1 MTSPTSP
8 PIHRWRAFS
17 LLAVAA
23 FMTVMD
29 LTIVN
34 TALPTI
40 GRKLHFSESSLLWVV
55 TAYGLAYGGFLLLG
69 GRAAD
74 LLGRR
79 RMIIAGLAV
88 FTAASLGASLAGS
101 ETVLI
106 AMRAVQGL
114 GAAMFLPAAL
124 STVRNMFSEGAERN
138 KALGIW
144 GGLAALGATAGVVFG
159 GLLTRFAGWQYV
171 FWLNVP
177 IGVVALLLIRRVVPE
192 SRGAVARRRY
202 DPLGALTVTAALVL
216 LAYAIAQAPRV
227 GWGAGRT
234 IAELAIAAALLGAF
248 LAIESR
254 GQAPL
259 MPLRIFRLR
268 TLAGA
273 NAVGFLLGASFYSF
287 IFIGTLYMQQVLGFS
302 ALQGGFAWASA
313 GVTSMLFAGVSQML
327 VTKASAK
334 LVMAFGMTCVGVGIL
349 WTINA
354 PVHGHF
360 WANLFGP
367 FVVAVGMGSAFS
379 FIPVQIA
386 ALAGVAESEAG
397 LASGLSYTS
406 QELGGALGIAIAS
419 SIAAS
424 HTTTLLRSGDTLH
437 AALTGGFHSA
447 LWVSGAIALL
457 AIPVT
462 FLLIRKDEMAA
473 AVAATAIGGPEPE
486 PAT

>member
-1 MTSPTSP
+1 MTSLTSP
-8 PIHRWRAFS
+8 LIHRWRAFS

-40 GRKLHFSESSLLWVV
+40 GRKLHFSQTSLLWVV
-55 TAYGLAYGGFLLLG
+55 TAYELAYGGFLLLG

-79 RMIIAGLAV
+79 RVIIAGLAV

-101 ETVLI
+101 EAVLI
-106 AMRAVQGL
+106 AMRAAQGF

-124 STVRNMFSEGAERN
+124 STVRNMFTEGAERN

-144 GGLAALGATAGVVFG
+144 GALAALGATAGLVFG

-177 IGVVALLLIRRVVPE
+177 VGTVALLLVRRVVPE
-192 SRGAVARRRY
+192 TRVHTARRRY
-202 DPLGALTVTAALVL
+202 DPFGAVTVTGALVL

-227 GWGAGRT
+227 GWGASRT
-234 IAELAIAAALLGAF
+234 IAELALGVALLGAF
-248 LAIESR
+248 LAIEAR
-254 GQAPL
+254 GEAPL

-302 ALQGGFAWASA
+302 ALQSGFAWAAS
-313 GVTSMLFAGVSQML
+313 GVASMLFAGISQAL
-327 VTKASAK
+327 VTKVSAK
-334 LVMAFGMTCVGVGIL
+334 LVLAFGMTVLGAGIF
-349 WTINA
+349 WTAQA
-354 PVHGHF
+354 PLHGDYLSD
-360 WANLFGP
+360 LFGP
-367 FVVAVGMGSAFS
+367 FLLGVGMGTAFT
-379 FIPVQIA
+379 FIPISIA
-386 ALAGVAESEAG
+386 ALAGVAEREAG
-397 LASGLSYTS
+397 VASGLIYTS

-424 HTTTLLRSGDTLH
+424 HTATLVRGGDTVR
-437 AALTGGFHSA
+437 AALTGGLHSA

-462 FLLIRKDEMAA
+462 FLLMRREEMDAA
-473 AVAATAIGGPEPE
+473 IAATAIREPQLE

>member
-1 MTSPTSP
+1 MSK
-8 PIHRWRAFS
+8 PINRWRAFS

-40 GRKLHFSESSLLWVV
+40 GRDLHFRQTSLLWVV

-101 ETVLI
+101 EAVLI

-124 STVRNMFSEGAERN
+124 STVRNMFTEGAERN

-144 GGLAALGATAGVVFG
+144 GGLAAMGATFGVVFG
-159 GLLTRFAGWQYV
+159 GLLTRFAGWQYI
-171 FWLNVP
+171 FLLNVP
-177 IGVVALLLIRRVVPE
+177 IGVVALLLVRRVVPE
-192 SRGAVARRRY
+192 TRVEVARPRF
-202 DPLGALTVTAALVL
+202 DPLGAVTVTGALVL
-216 LAYAIAQAPRV
+216 LAYAIAQAPQV
-227 GWGAGRT
+227 GWGATRT
-234 IAELAIAAALLGAF
+234 IAELAIAVALIGAF
-248 LAIESR
+248 LAIETR
-254 GQAPL
+254 AEAPL

-273 NAVGFLLGASFYSF
+273 NAVGVLLGASFYSF

-313 GVTSMLFAGVSQML
+313 GITSMLFAGISQLL
-327 VTKASAK
+327 VTKGSAK
-334 LVMAFGMTCVGVGIL
+334 LVMAFGMTVIGVGIL
-349 WTINA
+349 WTTQA

-367 FVVAVGMGSAFS
+367 FLVAVGMGSAFA
-379 FIPVQIA
+379 FIPVSIA
-386 ALAGVAESEAG
+386 ALAGVDEHEAG
-397 LASGLSYTS
+397 LASGLIYTS

-424 HTTTLLRSGDTLH
+424 HYNTLLRGGDTVH

-462 FLLIRKDEMAA
+462 FLLIRKEEMAT
-473 AVAATAIGGPEPE
+473 AVAATALRDPQ
-486 PAT
+486 PALVPAG

>member
-1 MTSPTSP
+1 MST

-40 GRKLHFSESSLLWVV
+40 GRKLHFSQTSLLWVV

-79 RMIIAGLAV
+79 RMIMVGLGV

-101 ETVLI
+101 EAVLI
-106 AMRAVQGL
+106 AMRAAQGV
-114 GAAMFLPAAL
+114 GAAVFLPAAL
-124 STVRNMFSEGAERN
+124 STVRNMFTEGAERN

-144 GGLAALGATAGVVFG
+144 GGLAALGATFGVVFG
-159 GLLTRFAGWQYV
+159 GILTRFAGWQYV
-171 FWLNVP
+171 FLLNVP
-177 IGVVALLLIRRVVPE
+177 VGVVALMLIRRVVPE
-192 SRGAVARRRY
+192 TRVHTERRRY
-202 DPLGALTVTAALVL
+202 DPLGAVTVTGALVL

-234 IAELAIAAALLGAF
+234 IAELAIAAVLLAAF
-248 LAIESR
+248 LVIESR
-254 GQAPL
+254 GEAPL
-259 MPLRIFRLR
+259 MPLRIFRLQ

-302 ALQGGFAWASA
+302 ALQGGFAWASGGIA
-313 GVTSMLFAGVSQML
+313 SMLFAGISQLL
-327 VTKASAK
+327 VTKGSAK
-334 LVMAFGMTCVGVGIL
+334 LVMAFGMTCVGAGTL
-349 WTINA
+349 WLTQA

-360 WANLFGP
+360 WANLSGP
-367 FVVAVGMGSAFS
+367 MLVGCGMGTAFS
-379 FIPVQIA
+379 FIPISIA
-386 ALAGVAESEAG
+386 ALAGVEEHDAG
-397 LASGLSYTS
+397 LASGLIYTS

-424 HTTTLLRSGDTLH
+424 HATTLLRSGASVH

-457 AIPVT
+457 AIPFT
-462 FLLIRKDEMAA
+462 FLLIRKDEMAT
-473 AVAATAIGGPEPE
+473 AVAATALREPLPE